1 MMEFTRFFGA
11 NLVSGGRAAAGR
23 FGIISSPDH
32 TRSIGKTALG
42 RGPRAL
48 YTGLGIS
55 VVGFVDRSTGQAAK
69 LLHGG
74 QLSGGLQCRHSAA
87 DALAVFVAPFYS
99 SNDKLTCRL

>member
-23 FGIISSPDH
+23 FGIISSSPDY

-55 VVGFVDRSTGQAAK
+55 VVGFVDRITGQAAK

-87 DALAVFVAPFYS
+87 DALAVFVNP
-99 SNDKLTCRL
+99 LVL